1 MTTAELLDLLA
12 RFPGVLTLDDVAQR
26 IGRPRRVVEEAVQQ
40 ARLEGQPVI
49 TDGGLRLARTSAE
62 AFAVYRALRR
72 RMTTQTKTAW
82 AVRSAAMLME
92 RGEAAARKRVAE
104 AQLLA
109 SAASSTQVAPRART
123 STPAPGQTELF
134 GG

>member
-72 RMTTQTKTAW
+72 RLASQNKTAW
-82 AVRSAAMLME
+82 AVRCAAMLME
-92 RGEAAARKRVAE
+92 RGERAAALRALHQ
-104 AQLLA
+104 AQ
-109 SAASSTQVAPRART
+109 AAAVTAHRSRPAPP
-123 STPAPGQTELF
+123 PAPGQTELF

>member
-62 AFAVYRALRR
+62 AFAIYRALRR
-72 RMTTQTKTAW
+72 RMATQTRTAW

-92 RGEAAARKRVAE
+92 RGEASARKRAAETVQPDHNRIRTTRTVA
-104 AQLLA
+104 
-109 SAASSTQVAPRART
+109 S
-123 STPAPGQTELF
+123 PAPGQVELF
-134 GG
+134 GGSHG

>member
-62 AFAVYRALRR
+62 AFAIYRALRR
-72 RMTTQTKTAW
+72 RMATQTRTAW

-92 RGEAAARKRVAE
+92 RGERAAALRALAE
-104 AQLLA
+104 AENA
-109 SAASSTQVAPRART
+109 FAGHRARHAPP
-123 STPAPGQTELF
+123 PAPGQVEMF
-134 GG
+134 GGPHG